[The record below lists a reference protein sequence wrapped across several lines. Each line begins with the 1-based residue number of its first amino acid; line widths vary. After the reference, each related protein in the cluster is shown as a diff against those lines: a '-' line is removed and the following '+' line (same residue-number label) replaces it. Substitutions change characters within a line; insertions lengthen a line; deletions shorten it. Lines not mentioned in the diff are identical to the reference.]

1 MEFYIAKSFIAK
13 EVSVEDDKKDEN
25 EDVKCCL
32 FILACILGFIAAWWF
47 WMWVLPLFDYIFAI
61 LKFYL

>member
-47 WMWVLPLFDYIFAI
+47 WMWVLPL
-61 LKFYL
+61 LR